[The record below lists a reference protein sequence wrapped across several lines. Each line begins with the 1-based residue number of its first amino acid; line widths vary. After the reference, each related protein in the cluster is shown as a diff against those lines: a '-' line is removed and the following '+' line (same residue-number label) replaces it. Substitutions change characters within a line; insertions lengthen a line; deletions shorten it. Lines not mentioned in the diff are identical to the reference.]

1 MNNKKWIL
9 FFLSLIQLLG
19 LILILVGIFKYA
31 NWFEIDDH
39 ILIIEKLRERHIF
52 NTVGY
57 ICLLPLPYYKNHINS
72 NKSW

>member
-1 MNNKKWIL
+1 MNSKKWIL

-19 LILILVGIFKYA
+19 LILIFVGIFKYA
-31 NWFEIDDH
+31 NFFEVDDP
-39 ILIIEKLRERHIF
+39 ILKIEKLREHNIF

-72 NKSW
+72 NKNW